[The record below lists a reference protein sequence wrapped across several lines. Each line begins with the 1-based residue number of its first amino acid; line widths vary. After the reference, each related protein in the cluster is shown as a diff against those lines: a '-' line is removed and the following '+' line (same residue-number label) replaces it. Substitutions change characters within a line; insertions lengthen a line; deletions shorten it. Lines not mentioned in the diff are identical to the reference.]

1 MPPIAETFYPHTRE
15 DWRLWLSQNHQNKKE
30 VWLLYPHKDTHLPC
44 IAYADAVQEA
54 ICFGWID
61 GQRCKFDETFSCQR
75 WTPRSAASSWSELN
89 KHLARLA
96 LNKGIMTPAGL
107 KTLPD
112 LNPNTFVIPPL
123 LLQALKKDRL
133 VWKHFCAFP
142 PHYQRI
148 RLDYIIRRMN
158 RPALYKKALEHFIKQ
173 TRDAK
178 LYGPFKNSP
187 DIY

>member
-1 MPPIAETFYPHTRE
+1 MPPITETFYPHTRE

-96 LNKGIMTPAGL
+96 LNKGMMTP
-107 KTLPD
+107 
-112 LNPNTFVIPPL
+112 VIPPL

-158 RPALYKKALEHFIKQ
+158 RPALYKKTLEHFIKQ
-173 TRDAK
+173 TRNAK
-178 LYGPFKNSP
+178 RYGPFKDSP